1 MNMGAQDC
9 RINLGYIY
17 IHINQSP
24 KRRSNIYY
32 GGLNTGCWWVDEVC
46 FIVLWSM
53 SKHGT
58 LQLLFFMYE
67 SYRRFWDCQF
77 ACFHFYF
84 DLRLAIPKHCEK
96 SKNNALKHA
105 ICSNDSNVSI
115 RQHSNKLSHT
125 HTHLHIPESK
135 ATTVITHK
143 EWERSPL
150 VPINRKPWKP
160 LWFVTFGT
168 SPQLISPSPA
178 IPLLSFQSHNR
189 AEVRRR
195 CHLVDI
201 HGT

>member
-125 HTHLHIPESK
+125 HTSTYTRIE
-135 ATTVITHK
+135 
-143 EWERSPL
+143 
-150 VPINRKPWKP
+150 
-160 LWFVTFGT
+160 
-168 SPQLISPSPA
+168 
-178 IPLLSFQSHNR
+178 SHNSHNSQR
-189 AEVRRR
+189 VRKIPFGSYQQETMETPVI
-195 CHLVDI
+195 CDI
-201 HGT
+201 WN

>member
-1 MNMGAQDC
+1 
-9 RINLGYIY
+9 
-17 IHINQSP
+17 
-24 KRRSNIYY
+24 
-32 GGLNTGCWWVDEVC
+32 
-46 FIVLWSM
+46 M

-67 SYRRFWDCQF
+67 SYRRFWDCQLPAF
-77 ACFHFYF
+77 IFTLICVLPFPNTVKN
-84 DLRLAIPKHCEK
+84 PKIMPWNMLFVLMTLT
-96 SKNNALKHA
+96 SAY
-105 ICSNDSNVSI
+105 VSI
-115 RQHSNKLSHT
+115 PTNYHT

-160 LWFVTFGT
+160 LWFVTFDTFGT

>member
-1 MNMGAQDC
+1 MRFVLSFFDPCPNMEPCNCYFLCTSPIGDFEIA
-9 RINLGYIY
+9 NLPAFIFTL
-17 IHINQSP
+17 ICVLPFPNTVKNP
-24 KRRSNIYY
+24 KIMPWNM
-32 GGLNTGCWWVDEVC
+32 L
-46 FIVLWSM
+46 FVLM
-53 SKHGT
+53 T
-58 LQLLFFMYE
+58 LTSAY
-67 SYRRFWDCQF
+67 
-77 ACFHFYF
+77 
-84 DLRLAIPKHCEK
+84 
-96 SKNNALKHA
+96 
-105 ICSNDSNVSI
+105 VSI
-115 RQHSNKLSHT
+115 PTNYHTHT